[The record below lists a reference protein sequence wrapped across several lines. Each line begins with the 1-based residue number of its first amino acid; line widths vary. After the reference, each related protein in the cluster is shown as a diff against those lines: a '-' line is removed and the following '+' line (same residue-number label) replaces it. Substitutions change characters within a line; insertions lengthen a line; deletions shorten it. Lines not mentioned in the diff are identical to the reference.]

1 MWSKYKRNGK
11 KMTIIYYALKVET
24 SSFLF
29 FISIGIIVGLIIL
42 IIDIIFMFFTPD
54 SPYIDDVESIIPVAL
69 NILKILY
76 LISGIF
82 QIIAAFK
89 KTEKKE
95 TLAYKIFSILSFIVL
110 PIISPIIIFFLL
122 RSDLKKLDEK

>member
-1 MWSKYKRNGK
+1 MITERKYLMGIRMHN
-11 KMTIIYYALKVET
+11 T
-24 SSFLF
+24 FLF

>member
-1 MWSKYKRNGK
+1 MITERNYLMGIRK
-11 KMTIIYYALKVET
+11 HNT
-24 SSFLF
+24 FLF
-29 FISIGIIVGLIIL
+29 FISIGIIVDLIIL
-42 IIDIIFMFFTPD
+42 IIDIIFMFFAPD
-54 SPYIDDVESIIPVAL
+54 SPYIDDVESIIPVAF

-82 QIIAAFK
+82 QAIAAFK

>member
-1 MWSKYKRNGK
+1 MITERKYLMGIRMHN
-11 KMTIIYYALKVET
+11 T
-24 SSFLF
+24 FLF

-42 IIDIIFMFFTPD
+42 IIDIIFMFFAPD
-54 SPYIDDVESIIPVAL
+54 SPYIDYVESIIPVAF

-82 QIIAAFK
+82 QAIAAFK